1 MKHVKDK
8 IAVGLIMLAVF
19 AGYCLV
25 GFDDM
30 QHESKVSEYEGG
42 VR

>member
-30 QHESKVSEYEGG
+30 QHEGRVSEYARG

>member
-25 GFDDM
+25 GYDDM
-30 QHESKVSEYEGG
+30 QHESRASEYAGG

>member
-19 AGYCLV
+19 AGYCLA
-25 GFDDM
+25 GYDDM
-30 QHESKVSEYEGG
+30 QHESRVSEYTGG
-42 VR
+42 NK

>member
-1 MKHVKDK
+1 MRHVKDK

-25 GFDDM
+25 GYDDM
-30 QHESKVSEYEGG
+30 QHEGRASEYTRG
-42 VR
+42 VK

>member
-8 IAVGLIMLAVF
+8 LAVGLILLAVF

-25 GFDDM
+25 GYDDM
-30 QHESKVSEYEGG
+30 QHEGRVNEYTGG

>member
-30 QHESKVSEYEGG
+30 QHESKISKCAGG